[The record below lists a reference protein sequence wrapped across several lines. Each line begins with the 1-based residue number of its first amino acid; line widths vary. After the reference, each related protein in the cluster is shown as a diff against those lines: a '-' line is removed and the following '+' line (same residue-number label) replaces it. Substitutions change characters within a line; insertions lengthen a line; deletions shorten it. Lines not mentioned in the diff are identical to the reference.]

1 MKDLT
6 KLQAMDIRLD
16 PKVLGTNKMSAVVFL
31 QDVPKVR
38 AHFVSETPCKWFS
51 GLVGRVW

>member
-51 GLVGRVW
+51 GLVDRVW